1 MSAGEFTARA
11 VVLRLYAYDFYKKV
25 NSTKRIGTA
34 GVSNNM
40 DYAYTHG
47 HWTQGGEGHF
57 SGGTSYYKPTI
68 DWDMGKRYSGDN
80 AYTYDSTD
88 DGNAAAVIFPRYLV
102 ALTETTNGGLD
113 YRRPLFYFVDDGEM
127 QNGHIMRLY
136 CTMDVLATFKDD
148 LLRCSAFVLRSSTG
162 YDGNISDSYIVPT
175 TNVVDITPS
184 DATLIPGFNSGGT
197 DLIVRTV
204 GKTGVNNF
212 VLTPANLKAIFEN
225 TYDDTTQ
232 PSNPA
237 SFADL
242 IWTSVGDALESLGRI
257 LANPAQ
263 YLQSV
268 KWFPCDLA
276 SSQTEYVSFGYVTST
291 SQYPIAKDSLHAVVS
306 IAKPAKY
313 YNDWRDKDRRFT
325 KLCLYLPCI
334 GLVDVDPLYYDK
346 NLVAEYGIDTNTGAC
361 AVLLTAGGCPIGWFS
376 GQAGVDIPVGG
387 INSGSALASMGVG
400 AGVSALSGNIV
411 GVLSSVAGGVNE
423 ALLSPSQTVFGATGN
438 RAVWDIAPNII
449 MYRTTMGSSG
459 NPVMSEGSPCYQYK
473 QLSTLTG
480 FVKCASGTFMESL
493 NPDALPLA
501 PDTIMCKEIKDAI
514 NAFMVNGFY
523 IEDDSVFQFDQQTKT
538 R

>member
-1 MSAGEFTARA
+1 MPAAPFYATAPS
-11 VVLRLYAYDFYKKV
+11 LCLYAYDFYKKP
-25 NSTKRIGTA
+25 NSTKYIYLNGIDSTL
-34 GVSNNM
+34 
-40 DYAYTHG
+40 DYTSAAG
-47 HWTQGGEGHF
+47 HWTYGGTGHF

-68 DWDMGKRYSGDN
+68 DWDMTVESAGTNSYVFN
-80 AYTYDSTD
+80 ST
-88 DGNAAAVIFPRYLV
+88 GTMVGAVVFPRYLV
-102 ALTETTNGGLD
+102 VATHNNGLEPD
-113 YRRPLFYFVDDGEM
+113 NFLFYFVDDAEM
-127 QNGHIMRLY
+127 LDGHIIRLH
-136 CTMDVLATFKDD
+136 CTMDVLATFRDE
-148 LLRCSAFVLRSSTG
+148 LLRCSAFVLRSSSG
-162 YDGNISDSYIVPT
+162 YDGNISDSYVVPT

-184 DATLIPGFNSGGT
+184 DASLIPGFNSGGT

-232 PSNPA
+232 PTNPA

-242 IWTSVGDALESLGRI
+242 IWSSVGDALESLGRI

-276 SSQTEYVSFGYVTST
+276 SAQTEYVSFGYVTST
-291 SQYPIAKDSLHAVVS
+291 SQYPIAKDSLHTVVS

-361 AVLLTAGGCPIGWFS
+361 AVLLTAGGCPIGWYS

-387 INSGSALASMGVG
+387 INSGSALASMGIG
-400 AGVSALSGNIV
+400 AGVSALSGNIG

-423 ALLSPSQTVFGATGN
+423 AILSPSQTVFGASGN

-449 MYRTTMGSSG
+449 MYRSTMGSSG
-459 NPVMSEGSPCYQYK
+459 NPRTSEGSPCYQWK

-480 FVKCASGTFMESL
+480 YVKCASGTFEESADP
-493 NPDALPLA
+493 NRSPLA
-501 PDTIMCKEIKDAI
+501 PHTIMCKEIKDAI
-514 NAFMVNGFY
+514 NQFMVNGFY
-523 IEDDSVFQFDQQTKT
+523 IEGGNTFEFDQQTKT